1 LRVNNCSSCGREV
14 SESVTICAECERW
27 AADSIP
33 GPSVQAPVSD
43 ERWAADSIA
52 AGASESPS
60 LDFGDVPEPAIVS
73 PAASVV
79 PPAPFV
85 VAPREA
91 AVVPPAPSFVPS
103 ASAVVPP
110 PSSRRGLG
118 RRELL
123 MIVVALGGGA
133 IVAFALL
140 SNRAPATAAV
150 AAAPAAAAPV
160 RKAPPST
167 RAPATVHQ
175 KWNSGNRAEWVG
187 NQRGA
192 AAFELPAENT
202 VSTWMSQVRPM
213 LVVRCVQKNT
223 QVLVWTGSALK
234 MEPQSADH
242 TVTFRFDD
250 EPGATELWADS
261 EEHDALFAPDG
272 AAFVRRLLPARTL
285 RFGYTPHNAAPAEAE
300 FQVGG
305 LGAMIE
311 TFAKECG
318 WKKTS

>member
-1 LRVNNCSSCGREV
+1 VNNCSSCGREI

-27 AADSIP
+27 AADSIT
-33 GPSVQAPVSD
+33 GPAVEPPVSD

-52 AGASESPS
+52 AGVSESPS
-60 LDFGDVPEPAIVS
+60 VDFAEVPEPAIVS
-73 PAASVV
+73 PAASV
-79 PPAPFV
+79 
-85 VAPREA
+85 APRE
-91 AVVPPAPSFVPS
+91 VPPVPSFMPP
-103 ASAVVPP
+103 ASGVVPP
-110 PSSRRGLG
+110 PSSSRGLG

-123 MIVVALGGGA
+123 MILVALAGGA

-140 SNRAPATAAV
+140 SNRAPAAAAV

-160 RKAPPST
+160 RKPPPSI
-167 RAPATVHQ
+167 PSATVHQ

-242 TVTFRFDD
+242 TVTFRFDN

-272 AAFVRRLLPARTL
+272 AAFARRLLPARTL

-318 WKKTS
+318 WKATDEHR